1 LVERPIKKIE
11 DDSFRGDVNVQSVYM
26 LLKGCLHTHT
36 TCSDGKLSPQEVAH
50 EYESRG
56 YDFIAFTDHDYL
68 LKPNYREIYGQVKT
82 NMIIFYGIELSVFI
96 NGNIHV
102 TKIEGEKE
110 VLHIFNHIGEYDFTP
125 EQLLTRLVELEKK
138 YPLDAVEIT
147 TKGYRDMI
155 FESLDIAYP
164 KLASD
169 DSHTRGGI
177 GRAWIELDAQ
187 RRKDSIIRAIK
198 AGKCWNCYI

>member
-1 LVERPIKKIE
+1 
-11 DDSFRGDVNVQSVYM
+11 M

-36 TCSDGKLSPQEVAH
+36 TCSDGKLSPQEVAN

-82 NMIIFYGIELSVFI
+82 NMIIFYGIELSVFV

-102 TKIEGEKE
+102 TKIEGDKE

-125 EQLLTRLVELEKK
+125 KQLLVRLAELEKK

-147 TKGYRDMI
+147 TKGYRDII

-169 DSHTRGGI
+169 DSHTIGGI

-187 RRKDSIIRAIK
+187 RGKDSIIRAIK
-198 AGKCWNCYI
+198 KGKCWNCYI

>member
-1 LVERPIKKIE
+1 
-11 DDSFRGDVNVQSVYM
+11 M

-36 TCSDGKLSPQEVAH
+36 TCSDGKLTPQQVA
-50 EYESRG
+50 EAYESRG

-82 NMIIFYGIELSVFI
+82 DMIIFYGIELSVFV

-125 EQLLTRLVELEKK
+125 EQLLKRLVELEKI

-147 TKGYRDMI
+147 TKGYRDEV

-169 DSHTRGGI
+169 DSHTLGGI

-187 RRKDSIIRAIK
+187 RKKDSIIRAIK
-198 AGKCWNCYI
+198 KGKCWNCYI

>member
-1 LVERPIKKIE
+1 
-11 DDSFRGDVNVQSVYM
+11 M

-36 TCSDGKLSPQEVAH
+36 TCSDGKLSPQEVAN

-82 NMIIFYGIELSVFI
+82 NMIIFYGIELSVFV

-102 TKIEGEKE
+102 TKIEGDNE

-125 EQLLTRLVELEKK
+125 EQLLVRLAELEKK

-147 TKGYRDMI
+147 TKGYRDEV

-169 DSHTRGGI
+169 DSHTLGGI

-198 AGKCWNCYI
+198 KGKCWNCYI

>member
-1 LVERPIKKIE
+1 
-11 DDSFRGDVNVQSVYM
+11 M

-36 TCSDGKLSPQEVAH
+36 TCSDGKLSPQEVAN

-68 LKPNYREIYGQVKT
+68 LKPSYREIYGQVKT
-82 NMIIFYGIELSVFI
+82 NMIIFYGIELSVFV

-102 TKIEGEKE
+102 TKIEGDNE

-125 EQLLTRLVELEKK
+125 EQLLVRLAELEKK

-147 TKGYRDMI
+147 TKGYRDI
-155 FESLDIAYP
+155 VFESLDLAYP

-169 DSHTRGGI
+169 DSHTLGGI

-187 RRKDSIIRAIK
+187 RRKDSIIQTIK
-198 AGKCWNCYI
+198 KGKCWNCYI